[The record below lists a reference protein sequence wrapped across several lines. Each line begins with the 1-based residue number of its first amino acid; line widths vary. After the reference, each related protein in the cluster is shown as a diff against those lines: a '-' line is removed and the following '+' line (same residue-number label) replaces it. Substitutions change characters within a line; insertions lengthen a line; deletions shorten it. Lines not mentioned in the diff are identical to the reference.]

1 MKKFQKPVGVICL
14 SVVLAF
20 IALQSCQDES
30 WVSFTANV
38 PVYMSYEDLRSSI
51 KNEAA
56 QDIGNPGKIYFKDNY
71 IFINEFRKGVHVIDN
86 NNPSSPQEVAFLS
99 IPGNVDIAIRGQY
112 LFADSYVDL
121 VVIDISDL
129 QNIQEADRIENIFE
143 YYLPEY
149 DTDYELATV
158 DEEKGVV
165 TSWEIKKTR
174 EKINPGSNIYPI
186 YRNWY
191 YAEDAAKM
199 SAPVSSGGQS
209 GSEFGV
215 GGSMARFGQF
225 DKYLFVLTQNMLK
238 SYEVNLQGNLTRS
251 DSIRVNWGMETMY
264 ILGETMFLGS
274 QSGMFIYDL
283 ANLPTINY
291 ISNFSHFRACDPVI
305 ADDKFA
311 YVTLKVGGACGWGS
325 NLLEVI
331 NIENIKNPKLEKTY
345 QMAGPQGL
353 GKDDELLFIC
363 DGDAGLKIFDASRP
377 DVELPLITK
386 MEADNAYDV
395 IPINGVLFM
404 IADDGFYQYDYSDI
418 ENISLLSHIEV
429 SLVDE

>member
-1 MKKFQKPVGVICL
+1 MNTVKHLFFKGIFLIVFPALLAL
-14 SVVLAF
+14 S
-20 IALQSCQDES
+20 SCQDES
-30 WVSFTANV
+30 WVTFTANV
-38 PVYMSYEDLRSSI
+38 PVYLSYEDLRSSI
-51 KNEAA
+51 KNESTQEVA
-56 QDIGNPGKIYFKDNY
+56 NPGKIYFKDNY
-71 IFINEFRKGVHVIDN
+71 IFINEYRKGVHVIN
-86 NNPSSPQEVAFLS
+86 NSNPSDPQEVTFLN
-99 IPGNVDIAIRGQY
+99 IPGNVDIAIRGNY
-112 LFADSYVDL
+112 LFADSYIDL

-129 QNIQEADRIENIFE
+129 QNVQEVDRIENSFE

-149 DTDYELATV
+149 DTNYELATV
-158 DEEKGVV
+158 DEKKGVV
-165 TSWEIKKTR
+165 TAWEIKKTR

-186 YRNWY
+186 YRDWL
-191 YAEDAAKM
+191 YAEDMAYNAKP
-199 SAPVSSGGQS
+199 ATQGGSGGS
-209 GSEFGV
+209 DFGI

-238 SYEVNLQGNLTRS
+238 SYEVSSQGNLTRS
-251 DSIRVNWGMETMY
+251 DSIWVNWGMETMF
-264 ILGETMFLGS
+264 ILNETMFLGS

-283 ANLPTINY
+283 TNLPTINY
-291 ISNFSHFRACDPVI
+291 ISEFSHFRACDPVI
-305 ADDKFA
+305 ADEKFA

-386 MEADNAYDV
+386 MEAENAYDV
-395 IPINGVLFM
+395 IPINGILFM
-404 IADDGFYQYDYSDI
+404 IADDGFYQ
-418 ENISLLSHIEV
+418 
-429 SLVDE
+429 